1 MKNNQTKFILV
12 ISAIAVA
19 ALFRLIPHWP
29 NFTPMATIALMG
41 GALVANRF
49 MGFII
54 PLIALLISDVLT
66 ITFINYRWI
75 SLEDYFTSS
84 STLLLYFSFV
94 AITALGLL
102 LRNRQSWSNL
112 ATASLA
118 SALVFFLISNF
129 GDWLGNSLPKTFAG
143 LLATY
148 ELGIPFFSYNLLG
161 NLFYTFLFFGIF
173 HFIYSKNPQL
183 TKETVRK

>member
-41 GALVANRF
+41 GALLANRF

-66 ITFINYRWI
+66 ITLINYQWI
-75 SLEDYFTSS
+75 TVED
-84 STLLLYFSFV
+84 
-94 AITALGLL
+94 
-102 LRNRQSWSNL
+102 
-112 ATASLA
+112 
-118 SALVFFLISNF
+118 
-129 GDWLGNSLPKTFAG
+129 
-143 LLATY
+143 
-148 ELGIPFFSYNLLG
+148 
-161 NLFYTFLFFGIF
+161 
-173 HFIYSKNPQL
+173 
-183 TKETVRK
+183 

>member
-49 MGFII
+49 LGFII
-54 PLIALLISDVLT
+54 PLIAFLISDVLT
-66 ITFINYRWI
+66 ITLINYRWI
-75 SLEDYFTSS
+75 SLEDYFTSP
-84 STLLLYFSFV
+84 STLLLYSSFI

-118 SALVFFLISNF
+118 SALIFFIISNF
-129 GDWLGNSLPKTFAG
+129 GDWLGNTLPKTFAG

-183 TKETVRK
+183 VKETVRK

>member
-1 MKNNQTKFILV
+1 MKNSQPKFILV

-49 MGFII
+49 LGFII

-66 ITFINYRWI
+66 VTLINYRWI
-75 SLEDYFTSS
+75 SLEDYFTSP
-84 STLLLYFSFV
+84 STLILYASFI
-94 AITALGLL
+94 AITTLGLL

-118 SALVFFLISNF
+118 SALIFFLLSNF
-129 GDWLGNSLPKTFAG
+129 GDWLGNTLPKTFAG

-173 HFIYSKNPQL
+173 HFIYSKNQQL
-183 TKETVRK
+183 AKETVRK